1 MLSKHKFVI
10 EVLDATRRGR
20 THGVL
25 SIVTV
30 KGKKVKTS
38 RLRAIVRVTGVKSR
52 VYGERRLSA
61 LQAVRSVLS
70 MMTKKINRDEIKR
83 VLVAVQAVHGAGIGD
98 SQDSNP
104 KCVQIIHQIYGV
116 FRDDKPMPDLFQKPL
131 SEWQRIARIMGAIHH
146 LWNADELDALIKHWY
161 PQFWPMYRNA
171 PFSVMRADIGRVAI
185 LHRFGGLYA
194 DLDVLPNRQSY
205 PLSMFAVQKVFI
217 TGYKTAMKKWARVKT
232 NSSRA
237 YSTASGMAAGMYPK
251 PVRKHYK
258 LASKHP
264 VAQKSN
270 VIDME
275 VLISEKGNPLLL
287 RWLAYMQTRIH
298 ALNYAHTAH
307 WQTWKMTYI
316 HHATGPKCLQK
327 FLQAKDNVDI
337 RNSLQV
343 VSCNNFAE
351 ANELSTVAKYMFDVI
366 SYQSQSYFTERDPYQ
381 SRVGFGGDVDDVPKL
396 EAVLTDYRRQTVSE
410 AAHPHPVRR
419 VRTKC
424 SAAIMT
430 TVPSVHM
437 EMQNSTHPFFVSAGC
452 CEPKDLLV
460 ALTIKE
466 AAKRAAILLED
477 QSATDREWTLQMD
490 AWAAS
495 WLEGKAIR
503 QTKQYEYETG
513 LEAKGS
519 RCIVYADI
527 VKDEQQEAPGI

>member
-1 MLSKHKFVI
+1 MRTVNQG
-10 EVLDATRRGR
+10 DGR
-20 THGVL
+20 
-25 SIVTV
+25 
-30 KGKKVKTS
+30 
-38 RLRAIVRVTGVKSR
+38 
-52 VYGERRLSA
+52 
-61 LQAVRSVLS
+61 
-70 MMTKKINRDEIKR
+70 
-83 VLVAVQAVHGAGIGD
+83 
-98 SQDSNP
+98 
-104 KCVQIIHQIYGV
+104 
-116 FRDDKPMPDLFQKPL
+116 
-131 SEWQRIARIMGAIHH
+131 
-146 LWNADELDALIKHWY
+146 
-161 PQFWPMYRNA
+161 
-171 PFSVMRADIGRVAI
+171 
-185 LHRFGGLYA
+185 
-194 DLDVLPNRQSY
+194 
-205 PLSMFAVQKVFI
+205 
-217 TGYKTAMKKWARVKT
+217 
-232 NSSRA
+232 
-237 YSTASGMAAGMYPK
+237 
-251 PVRKHYK
+251 
-258 LASKHP
+258 
-264 VAQKSN
+264 
-270 VIDME
+270 

-316 HHATGPKCLQK
+316 HHVTGPKCLQK

-351 ANELSTVAKYMFDVI
+351 ANELSTVAKDMFDVI

-460 ALTIKE
+460 ALTMEE
-466 AAKRAAILLED
+466 APKRAAILLED

-503 QTKQYEYETG
+503 QTKQYEYKTG